1 MYKQARQALR
11 VNDFTHNLENMKC
24 CFSLA
29 FMPQQLEREN
39 KSWWVKM
46 KADSKEERIEKN
58 RLGGAEQQEQARDP
72 VEP

>member
-1 MYKQARQALR
+1 
-11 VNDFTHNLENMKC
+11 
-24 CFSLA
+24 
-29 FMPQQLEREN
+29 
-39 KSWWVKM
+39 M